1 MKVKVIRE
9 FVDKHTN
16 ELHPVGSVFN
26 VTAKRMKEIQ
36 SAGDFVQEI
45 KEVKEPEVK
54 SEKTDR
60 KERKTK

>member
-16 ELHPVGSVFN
+16 ELHEVGSTFD
-26 VTAKRMKEIQ
+26 VTAKRLKEIQ
-36 SAGDFVQEI
+36 SVGDFVQEV
-45 KEVKEPEVK
+45 KEVKSDEK
-54 SEKTDR
+54 KTDK

>member
-16 ELHPVGSVFN
+16 ELHEVGSTFD
-26 VTAKRMKEIQ
+26 VTAKRLKEIQ
-36 SAGDFVQEI
+36 SVGDFVQEV
-45 KEVKEPEVK
+45 EEVK
-54 SEKTDR
+54 SDEKKTDK